1 MTRLETPSASHAA
14 WRLQCHA
21 ALVVARKDVMIYYL
35 KPPVFTFGVV
45 FPAFF
50 FLAFA
55 VGRGV
60 AAVQLVPGVLA
71 MTLFFTASAV
81 GPLITP
87 WERQARTFE
96 RLVTSPAA
104 LEAILAGDLLAGMSF
119 GIVLSLAALTLGLVL
134 GATATHALAL
144 AGGLVL
150 GALAFA
156 ALGVLLASTASE
168 APSQVM
174 MLSNLVRLP
183 LIFVSGVFAPLHE
196 MPVWGQRLA
205 LLSPLSYCTD
215 LVRVGFGERGHFSAW
230 TDAAALVGFTALF
243 FAWARYRHRR
253 IRQRAL

>member
-1 MTRLETPSASHAA
+1 MTGQATAATRRAA
-14 WRLQCHA
+14 WRVQWHA
-21 ALVVARKDVMIYYL
+21 ALVVARKNVMIYYL
-35 KPPVFTFGVV
+35 KPPVISFGIV

-55 VGRGV
+55 VGRNMTL
-60 AAVQLVPGVLA
+60 AQLVPGVVA

-104 LEAILAGDLLAGMSF
+104 LEAILAGDLLAGMGF
-119 GIVLSLAALTLGLVL
+119 GIVLSLAALTLGIVL
-134 GATATHALAL
+134 CAAVAHALAL

-183 LIFVSGVFAPLHE
+183 LIFLSGVFAPLHE

-205 LLSPLSYCTD
+205 LFSPLSYCTD
-215 LVRVGFGERGHFSAW
+215 LVRIGFGERGYFAPS
-230 TDAAALVGFTALF
+230 TDAAALAAFATLF
-243 FAWARYRHRR
+243 FAWARHRHRR
-253 IRQRAL
+253 LRG